1 MRRID
6 REMPIEF
13 GREVIDKC
21 EWAVL
26 AMTGADNTPYAVA
39 ISICRKADT
48 IYFHSAKEGKKID
61 ILRQNP
67 RVCLSCVGDTFRTPD
82 KFTTEYES
90 AYVEGIAQEVES
102 EEEKILALKLLC
114 ERHTP
119 TNMHEFDMAIAKSLA
134 RTAVWKIDI
143 THLTAKRKKYDR
155 EGIEMKF
162 GRME

>member
-1 MRRID
+1 MRRKD
-6 REMPIEF
+6 REMPIDF
-13 GREVIDKC
+13 GKEIIDKC

-26 AMTGADNTPYAVA
+26 AMSDVDNRPYAVP
-39 ISICRKADT
+39 ISICRKGDT

-61 ILRQNP
+61 ILRKNP
-67 RVCLSCVGDTFRTPD
+67 KVCLSCVGDTFRIPD

-90 AYVEGIAQEVES
+90 AYIEGIAQEVES
-102 EEEKILALKLLC
+102 EEEKIFALKLLC

-143 THLTAKRKKYDR
+143 AHLTAKRKNYDKD
-155 EGIEMKF
+155 GKEMKF